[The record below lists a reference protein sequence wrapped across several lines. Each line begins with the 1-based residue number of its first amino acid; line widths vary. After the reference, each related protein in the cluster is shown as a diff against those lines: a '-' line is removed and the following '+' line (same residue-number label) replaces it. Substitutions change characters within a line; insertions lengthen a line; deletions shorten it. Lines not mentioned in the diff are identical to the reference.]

1 MNASTTNAAVLCPGD
16 RPLVLLPVRIETRF
30 FFDGTLSEL
39 RVRVYP
45 DRIHHDSHEPELLA
59 AELEW
64 GTHYWEQDWRAGSDT
79 SARAAAW
86 RQLAD
91 RFGAER
97 AAWIVR
103 VLRPTNAAQRPTT
116 AIGPDQPLTPAPAL
130 PTVPLAPPDAAAW
143 RRAPLAK
150 LMPARW
156 HAVLRVGASTVF
168 EGDGL
173 PIVQPLATGP
183 KPLESSGNAPP
194 PAEEPP
200 DTLAIDPGMQ
210 WMVDFTLAEA
220 AGMGLRIPMSADLLA
235 NGQSCSLLV
244 YGIVDG
250 TPEQSASA
258 LASLLDAHRHTDGLG
273 FLRPGA
279 PTNNTEVRR
288 AADTEDDTAHTR
300 SFADVVLADPAAQTP
315 ASNTHQVMRA
325 LGLPAATEALRRV
338 ENATNEHNNDQRQMN
353 TVLWSAGWGYWL
365 SNLVGFNGTGLND
378 DTLVW
383 ARRRFI
389 DHVRGVGML
398 PTLRCGRQPYGLLPV
413 TSLDAFEGADAR
425 AAALRGLLV
434 KLRNQVW
441 TPRLGEAPRNGRR
454 TAPSDPDAD
463 LDDVMRMDA
472 VSTSYR
478 VRDVVGR
485 HFLEH
490 LRAFVGEDLTASG
503 FTAAANSIADD
514 LPQLLGLTGAT
525 RLAELVAS
533 NLSWPVNV
541 ALGDD
546 EEQSASHSIAALQAL
561 SRIDDIMAWRGP
573 GLLPLL
579 LRHALLRELADAAA
593 RIAAAEPGADLAA
606 LRRDAELV
614 DLVSGATPT
623 PNTFGRLLDRR
634 VASVTGPNTIRQHLE
649 TLTSWNTPATAALGE
664 HRAALS
670 HLQSVDNE
678 SLELL
683 AAATLDLSSH
693 RLDAWVS
700 SFANERLAA
709 MREAAPEG
717 SYVGAYGWVEN
728 LRPRWV
734 ATPVQAL
741 PPGEPAPLWHRSDD
755 TGFVHAP
762 SLTHAA
768 AAALLR
774 NAHLGASDS
783 PSADSPFAVDLS
795 SRRVREAERLLDG
808 VRQGQRLGALL
819 GYRFERSLQ
828 EMGYQRYVTPLRR
841 LAPLESEATP
851 ATGSQESIAAN
862 NVVDGLELS
871 RLWREQR
878 PTVMSVLGPLLHTT
892 DALMKLDRELNAIAE
907 AIDGLGDALTAEAAY
922 QMARGNTARAGATL
936 AAVAQGEAVPSEL
949 EVVRTPRSGTAL
961 THRLLI
967 LFSGTAPATP
977 GWLNWNSAVRSA
989 VEPMLNFWAFRQF
1002 GDGNRVRCTVER
1014 IDPANPAN
1022 GHALQASHFALAALN
1037 VTPLDVVYGVDVAD
1051 GQGTLSE
1058 IEQWVLYHAQ
1068 RSGVFPADATLR
1080 LQHARPTDLA
1090 ANEVTLFDV
1099 LEQARALRRLFGL
1112 ARGAAPE
1119 DLTPPDSAADGT
1131 VDLANL
1137 ETRTIR
1143 AENNLNTAHSGLQ
1156 SLTAGSAVP
1165 TAEALRTALLKL
1177 GMLGVGPA
1185 APCVATGDSAQ
1196 IVASLRGQA
1205 RALLRESAARLARGA
1220 ALRAQP
1226 TVSEPAG
1233 QRSRLLE
1240 RIRAVLG
1247 ADFVVQPRFTVGTA
1261 RATEFAAAVA
1271 ASTAVQGGDPLE
1283 AQGWLIRSARV
1294 RDPAARLLN
1303 CLRSAEV
1310 LAAGESANLV
1320 VAQLPHEPGQRWIG
1334 LKPLTG
1340 QALPEGKVSIVVQT
1354 TAALNWTQP
1363 LTGLVVDEWT
1373 ETVPSAEQTT
1383 ALAFQYPPPDAAPP
1397 QALLIAVPPTPG
1409 AAWTHAGLRQVLDET
1424 LALARL
1430 RALDAEVLGA
1440 TAQALP
1446 ALYLAHNAR
1455 NDAVSSDLA
1464 ALTD

>member
-1 MNASTTNAAVLCPGD
+1 MTASTTNAAVLCPGD

-64 GTHYWEQDWRAGSDT
+64 GTHYWEQDWRAGPDT

-97 AAWIVR
+97 AAWVVR

-116 AIGPDQPLTPAPAL
+116 ATAPDQPLTPAPML
-130 PTVPLAPPDAAAW
+130 PTVPMAPPDAAAW
-143 RRAPLAK
+143 RRAPLAR
-150 LMPARW
+150 LMPERW
-156 HAVLRVGASTVF
+156 HAVLRVGASTIF
-168 EGDGL
+168 EGEGL
-173 PIVQPLATGP
+173 PIAQPLATGP
-183 KPLESSGNAPP
+183 KPLESSGNVPP

-200 DTLAIDPGMQ
+200 DTLAIDSGMQ
-210 WMVDFTLAEA
+210 WMVDFDSAKA
-220 AGMGLRIPMSADLLA
+220 SGMALRIPMSPDLLA
-235 NGQSCSLLV
+235 NGDSCSLLV
-244 YGIVDG
+244 YGIVGG
-250 TPEQSASA
+250 TPEQSAAA
-258 LASLLDAHRHTDGLG
+258 LASLLEAHRHADGLG
-273 FLRPGA
+273 FLQPGA

-288 AADTEDDTAHTR
+288 AADTEDDAAHTR
-300 SFADVVLADPAAQTP
+300 SFTDVVLADPAAQTP
-315 ASNTHQVMRA
+315 ASNAHQVTRA
-325 LGLPAATEALRRV
+325 LGLPAAAEALRRV
-338 ENATNEHNNDQRQMN
+338 ENATHEHSNNQRQMN
-353 TVLWSAGWGYWL
+353 TALWSAGWGYWL
-365 SNLVGFNGTGLND
+365 SNLMGFNGTGLND
-378 DTLVW
+378 ETLVW

-389 DHVRGVGML
+389 DHVRAVGAM
-398 PTLRCGRQPYGLLPV
+398 PILRCGRQPYGLLPV
-413 TSLDAFEGADAR
+413 TSLDAFEGTDAHT
-425 AAALRGLLV
+425 AALRALLV

-441 TPRLGEAPRNGRR
+441 VPRLGEVPRIGRR
-454 TAPSDPDAD
+454 TSPSDPDAD
-463 LDDVMRMDA
+463 LDDVLRMDA

-478 VRDVVGR
+478 VRDIVGR

-490 LRAFVGEDLTASG
+490 LRAFVGEDLRARGFYATAH
-503 FTAAANSIADD
+503 SIADD

-525 RLAELVAS
+525 RLADLVAS
-533 NLSWPVNV
+533 NLSWPVT
-541 ALGDD
+541 AGLGADD
-546 EEQSASHSIAALQAL
+546 EQAPSQNPVAALRAL
-561 SRIDDIMAWRGP
+561 SRIDDIVAWRGP
-573 GLLPLL
+573 GLLSML
-579 LRHALLRELADAAA
+579 LRHALLRELADSAA

-614 DLVSGATPT
+614 DLVSGAAPT
-623 PNTFGRLLDRR
+623 PNTFGRLLDR
-634 VASVTGPNTIRQHLE
+634 SVPSITGQNTIRQHLE
-649 TLTSWNTPATAALGE
+649 ALTSWNTPATAALGE

-670 HLQSVDNE
+670 HLQNVDYE

-683 AAATLDLSSH
+683 TSATLDLSSH
-693 RLDAWVS
+693 RLDAWIS
-700 SFANERLAA
+700 SFANERLSA
-709 MREAAPEG
+709 MREVAPEG

-728 LRPRWV
+728 LRPRWISI
-734 ATPVQAL
+734 PVQE
-741 PPGEPAPLWHRSDD
+741 PPSTEPGPLERRLDD

-878 PTVMSVLGPLLHTT
+878 PTVMAVLSPLLHTT
-892 DALMKLDRELNAIAE
+892 DALMKLERELDAIAE
-907 AIDGLGDALTAEAAY
+907 AIDGLSDALTAEAAY

-936 AAVAQGEAVPSEL
+936 AAVAQGEAVPAEL
-949 EVVRTPRSGTAL
+949 EVVRTPRSGTGL
-961 THRLLI
+961 THRLLL

-1002 GDGNRVRCTVER
+1002 GDGNRVRCTVEHF
-1014 IDPANPAN
+1014 DPANDQV
-1022 GHALQASHFALAALN
+1022 LQTAHFPLAALA
-1037 VTPLDVVYGVDVAD
+1037 VAPLDVVYGVDVAD
-1051 GQGTLSE
+1051 SKGALSE

-1080 LQHARPTDLA
+1080 LQHARPADLT
-1090 ANEVTLFDV
+1090 ANEITLFEV

-1119 DLTPPDSAADGT
+1119 DLAPPHSAADGT

-1137 ETRTIR
+1137 ETRAVR

-1156 SLTAGSAVP
+1156 ALTVGSAAP

-1177 GMLGVGPA
+1177 GALGVGPA
-1185 APCVATGDSAQ
+1185 TPSVATGDGAQ
-1196 IVASLRGQA
+1196 VVASLRGQA

-1226 TVSEPAG
+1226 AESDPTG

-1247 ADFVVQPRFTVGTA
+1247 EDFAVQPRFTVGSA
-1261 RATEFAAAVA
+1261 RATEFAAALS

-1294 RDPAARLLN
+1294 RDPAARLLH

-1310 LAAGESANLV
+1310 LGAGERANLA
-1320 VAQLPHEPGQRWIG
+1320 VAQLPHAPGQRWIG
-1334 LKPLTG
+1334 LKPLAG
-1340 QALPEGKVSIVVQT
+1340 QALPEGKVSMVVQT

-1373 ETVPSAEQTT
+1373 ETVPSTEQTT

-1409 AAWTHAGLRQVLDET
+1409 AAWTHATLRQVLDET
-1424 LALARL
+1424 LNLARL
-1430 RALDAEVLGA
+1430 RALDAELLGEA
-1440 TAQALP
+1440 AQALP
-1446 ALYLAHNAR
+1446 SLYLAHNAR

-1464 ALTD
+1464 ALTN